1 VCFWQAAAPRAIVK
15 AVGRTRKTAV
25 IPEEAK
31 TIGIRIAEQRKKLG
45 LTQAQLA
52 ERAGLDSVYLSQLER
67 GQRLPSLQSLL
78 RLAALLK
85 VKPGNL
91 LDDTSQPDDSLL
103 REIREQLHS
112 MTPAQQK
119 AILKAIKAL
128 KEV

>member
-1 VCFWQAAAPRAIVK
+1 M
-15 AVGRTRKTAV
+15 

-78 RLAALLK
+78 RLAKLLK

-103 REIREQLHS
+103 REIREQLQV